1 MLYRLIKNFF
11 KYFLYI
17 IFIYFIIAFSTY
29 TISAIFLVK
38 NKILNYKVLINY
50 QRNFYHQLGFRKI
63 WQAQSECVDY
73 DEELI
78 YVPKTGKCLFKN
90 PEFTTELNFTK
101 EGRTSGNNL
110 ISDLKGVAVIGDS
123 MAMGWGVNDNQTF
136 ASILEKEIN
145 VKIYN
150 LAVSS
155 YATERSILRLKKSNL
170 LNRIDTIIIQYC
182 PNDYGENLTHTNKK
196 QFNISKDKY
205 EKIFVKEQS
214 FLRGLRKIARYS
226 FKIPFEVM
234 TFKKDQL
241 SWKGHDTLFE
251 EIISKYDFLKDKKII
266 VMSMN
271 YQGGNF
277 NDFPNNTSLKHPNLR
292 YLDIT
297 YENEDSF
304 PLDMHLNKEGHK
316 KIAKILSK
324 TFKEIK

>member
-1 MLYRLIKNFF
+1 MLYNLIKKFF

-17 IFIYFIIAFSTY
+17 IFIYFIVAFSTY

-38 NKILNYKVLINY
+38 DKILNYKVLINY

-63 WQAQSECVDY
+63 WQAQNECVGY

-78 YVPKTGKCLFKN
+78 YVPKIGKCLFKN

-101 EGRTSGNNL
+101 EGRVSGNN
-110 ISDLKGVAVIGDS
+110 IINDSKGKGIAVIGDS

-136 ASILEKEIN
+136 ASLLEKEIN
-145 VKIYN
+145 VKVYN

-170 LNRIDTIIIQYC
+170 LNKIDTIIIQYC
-182 PNDYGENLTHTNKK
+182 PNDYGENLAHNSKK
-196 QFNISKDKY
+196 ESDNSKEKY

-226 FKIPFEVM
+226 FKIPFEVI
-234 TFKKDQL
+234 TFKRDQL

-277 NDFPNNTSLKHPNLR
+277 NDFPNNISLKLSNLR
-292 YLDIT
+292 YLDIN
-297 YENEDSF
+297 YEDEDFF
-304 PLDMHLNKEGHK
+304 PLDMHLNDKGHK

-324 TFKEIK
+324 TLK